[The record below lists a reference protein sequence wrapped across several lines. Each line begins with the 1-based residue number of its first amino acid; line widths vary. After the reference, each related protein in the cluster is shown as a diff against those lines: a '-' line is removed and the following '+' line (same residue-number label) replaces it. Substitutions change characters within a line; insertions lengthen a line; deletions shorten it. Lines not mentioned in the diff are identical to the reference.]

1 MMNISLA
8 IVALSLVMLNGFF
21 VAAEFGMV
29 KLRHTRVEEIKRQGN
44 LKGKILAEIHSHL
57 DAYLS
62 ACQLGITLASLGLG
76 WIGEP
81 AFAQLLEPLF
91 SVIGI
96 FSSEIIKVVAFFIA
110 FSFLSFLH
118 IVFGEL
124 VPKSIAIRQS
134 ERISLWTAIPLY
146 GFYWIMYPA
155 IWLLNNCANFILKW
169 ARLDA
174 VHKGENYLSTEEIK
188 MILSASHL
196 HGELSKDETEILSHT
211 LEFADLKAVDVM
223 RPIEEMV
230 ALNIR
235 RPISQILQVVMQYQ
249 YSRYPVYFKSL
260 DNILGVLHVKDLFTT
275 LYQKQKIRSL
285 RNLINPLAKVS
296 RHFPVLELL
305 RRFREGMPHFAIVYG
320 ETDKPIGFI
329 TLDNLLHI
337 LVGRIQDEFHHTQDD
352 WVVNKDGSIL
362 INGNCSISTLER
374 ILNFSLPVNEE
385 DNINTLNGYILSS
398 IGRFPKSGERITL
411 NDFDVIIEKI
421 QGKRIQRMIVYPKI
435 ESRLQ

>member
-1 MMNISLA
+1 MNISLA

-29 KLRHTRVEEIKRQGN
+29 KLRHTRVEEIKRHGN

-196 HGELSKDETEILSHT
+196 HGELSKDETDILSHT

-235 RPISQILQVVMQYQ
+235 QPISQILQVVMQYQ

-260 DNILGVLHVKDLFTT
+260 DKILGVLHVKDLFTT

-305 RRFREGMPHFAIVYG
+305 RKFREGMPHFAIVYG

-374 ILNFSLPVNEE
+374 ILNFSLSVNEE

-398 IGRFPKSGERITL
+398 IGRLPETGERIIL

-421 QGKRIQRMIVYPKI
+421 QRKRIKRMIVYPKI
-435 ESRLQ
+435 K

>member
-29 KLRHTRVEEIKRQGN
+29 KLRHTRVEEIKRHGN